1 MIEGLGQSSAG
12 VAIMCDQDVLTGT
25 FIASEANA
33 ATAAEKARPDQNK
46 TRSRGKLTFCNNDMA
61 TKLVVVVADVKLP
74 WRTCNTI
81 IAKTNSAIQ
90 IKSLWQLKC
99 AIICG
104 IKDSLLIKWQDRLN

>member
-1 MIEGLGQSSAG
+1 M
-12 VAIMCDQDVLTGT
+12 AIMCDQDVLTGT

-74 WRTCNTI
+74 WRTCNII

-104 IKDSLLIKWQDRLN
+104 IKDSLLMKWQDRLN